1 MLKLCAVAFINTE
14 IYRLIIE
21 SARAKVS
28 VITRRALNDL
38 LPQHEG
44 RNCQH
49 HGETG
54 AYHPGDHSG
63 AEIFTA
69 ATHQGRYLVAVAG
82 DQYLRR
88 CGALALNEMAV
99 YRAPGSSPHHDF
111 VNGVHRQVGYDGLHK
126 NKFAN
131 VFHNLFLFLKL
142 CKAR

>member
-1 MLKLCAVAFINTE
+1 MHLSTRKYT
-14 IYRLIIE
+14 YRLIIE

-28 VITRRALNDL
+28 AITRRALNDL

-49 HGETG
+49 HGEAG
-54 AYHPGDHSG
+54 AHHPGDHSG

-69 ATHQGRYLVAVAG
+69 ATHQGRYLVAIAG

-88 CGALALNEMAV
+88 CRALTLNETAV
-99 YRAPGSSPHHDF
+99 YCAPGSSPYDDL
-111 VNGVHRQVGYDGLHK
+111 VNGVHRQVGYDRLHK

-131 VFHNLFLFLKL
+131 VYECMIFFSFFFPPLN
-142 CKAR
+142 